1 MGTQNKIFGKNLY
14 LSYMKKIIKLTE
26 SDLIRIV
33 KRVINEGSKEKIEK
47 IFTNKVL
54 ENKSNILSELEND
67 ERVTLDVIESE
78 MKDMFPDYYKMKVG
92 FSGFNNKGEIIYSI
106 SLRAYLTPRDLE
118 IGNELLVTQ
127 VIKTKGPESWGFR
140 YM

>member
-1 MGTQNKIFGKNLY
+1 
-14 LSYMKKIIKLTE
+14 MKKIIKLTE
-26 SDLIRIV
+26 SDLTRIV

-106 SLRAYLTPRDLE
+106 SL
-118 IGNELLVTQ
+118 
-127 VIKTKGPESWGFR
+127 
-140 YM
+140 